1 MEPSGGLRAEQT
13 NSEGIL
19 TRADGQVQADNE
31 VKRHYLDV
39 FPVQA
44 LSWNISQKHALNLTY
59 SRRIDGQL
67 TRI

>member
-39 FPVQA
+39 FPVQRYPGIY
-44 LSWNISQKHALNLTY
+44 LKS
-59 SRRIDGQL
+59 
-67 TRI
+67 TR